1 MDRMRP
7 VYVRQQSNPG
17 TPGAPASPV
26 MSPLHRHARSGSTG
40 VGNVKKAHTKAAAQR
55 LAQVMAHQLDDDDD
69 EDDLSYE
76 YTPASGTGSIG
87 LAAGR
92 GMRSRSPM
100 SVRSNQEH
108 VPARP
113 AAIGRPSLPNNSM
126 EPPSSVHLTPPIRL
140 SHPNSVEQSPSARS
154 LGMGRLPQPSN
165 AEQPP
170 SARSMRS
177 SQASNAEQPP
187 SARTFRSSPSMNMEQ
202 PPSARSTSASR
213 PHFVKPV
220 SVVPASIP
228 ISLKPTT
235 APAPAETPVEHRR
248 ERSMLSVDWD
258 NTNFKDTSSMR
269 SNSALQDELDM
280 LQEENDS
287 LLEKLRLAEERC
299 EEAEARTQQLEKQI
313 ATLGEGTTLE
323 ARLLSR
329 KEAALQQREAALRV
343 LSQKHGRME
352 DIAALRVEAETAR
365 DEVSSA
371 MEKLYELR
379 AMNQRAMLTQEEKE
393 EVVLKRCWL
402 ARYWNLCVRHGIHGE
417 IAEAK
422 HNYWSSFAPCP
433 LEVVLDAGQRAKE
446 ENSFTY
452 DDSERRYLPPRDLNE
467 NSGELTIESMLLVE
481 KGLRELVSLKV
492 EDAVLFAMAQQRRR
506 NTKRSNAPELR
517 LPTEGLTESYEL
529 SEGEAEDVQ
538 FKQAWLTYFWRR
550 AKNHGLEDDIAE
562 ERLMFW
568 INQAGRPSGSH
579 DAVAVER
586 GLLELRKLGIET
598 QLWEESRRGIGQD
611 PSNSKSQNDF

>member
-299 EEAEARTQQLEKQI
+299 EEAEARTQQLEKQ
-313 ATLGEGTTLE
+313 
-323 ARLLSR
+323 
-329 KEAALQQREAALRV
+329 AALRV

-402 ARYWNLCVRHGIHGE
+402 ARYWNLCVRH
-417 IAEAK
+417 A
-422 HNYWSSFAPCP
+422 
-433 LEVVLDAGQRAKE
+433 
-446 ENSFTY
+446 Y

-506 NTKRSNAPELR
+506 NTKRSNAPEELR